1 MFTCKSQ
8 EPLCFPHGL
17 LLPVLIS
24 RLEVTQSASEF
35 ESVTSGADVPDRWGS
50 VLAGVAVME
59 FGGGVLLLGSH
70 HHSHDPSI
78 HTTPVFIRP
87 QFSPE
92 EGLGWFVGTSIS
104 ITDRRLLKV
113 PEPFRFAMS
122 VIEPVSA
129 EVLTHRCRQ
138 ILRHHRSLSV

>member
-1 MFTCKSQ
+1 VRAICRWNRSALSTELQGFTIRNRDAGVRRQQVLRTCNGSVANSMCRLIPAVFTCKSQ

-35 ESVTSGADVPDRWGS
+35 ESVTSGVDVPDLQGS

-78 HTTPVFIRP
+78 HTTPF
-87 QFSPE
+87 F
-92 EGLGWFVGTSIS
+92 T
-104 ITDRRLLKV
+104 
-113 PEPFRFAMS
+113 
-122 VIEPVSA
+122 
-129 EVLTHRCRQ
+129 
-138 ILRHHRSLSV
+138 